1 MNKTDTPLIVLG
13 MHRSGTSLLA
23 GTLQA
28 SGVFLG
34 EAKSLMPAQ
43 AEINAKGFWEHE
55 SIVAIHDEILTTLG
69 SHWSHIASLPEDW
82 HKDSRIEP
90 YRKALID
97 IIRKEFSGSGLWGL
111 KDPRMC
117 RLLPLWL
124 SIFKE
129 LNTKPKFII
138 ISRHPYEV
146 AASLTK
152 RDRDLTWQYSL
163 FLWLKY
169 VLDAEQSSAGYD
181 RSWITFEALNNDW
194 QKTIIQTG
202 KDLDIQWP
210 LSPDSA
216 EVKNTMKSLVSDG
229 LWHNRSNELVEK
241 NTDDLGT
248 TLELYT
254 ALCEISKDPEKDS
267 EELKRIQNI
276 RERIIP
282 TIRLIDESSDPL
294 RRKYFER
301 NEIISDLETENTL
314 LVQHREE
321 HAAVNK
327 SLREENELLVE
338 QRDEHASVNKG
349 LHEENVILVKQR
361 DELFSKLNSGLIGL
375 LNRLQK

>member
-23 GTLQA
+23 GTIQA

-69 SHWSHIASLPEDW
+69 SHWSHIASLPEGW

-90 YRKALID
+90 YRQALID
-97 IIRKEFSGSGLWGL
+97 IIKKEFSGSGLWGL

-129 LNTKPKFII
+129 LNTTPKFII

-152 RDRDLTWQYSL
+152 RDKDLTWQYSL

-169 VLDAEQSSAGYD
+169 VLEAEEHSSGYD

-216 EVKNTMKSLVSDG
+216 EVRNTMKSLVSDG
-229 LWHNRSNELVEK
+229 LWHNRSGELVETH
-241 NTDDLGT
+241 TDDLGG
-248 TLELYT
+248 TLELY
-254 ALCEISKDPEKDS
+254 AILCEISKDPEKDS

-294 RRKYFER
+294 RKKYFER
-301 NEIISDLETENTL
+301 NEIISDLQTENTL

-327 SLREENELLVE
+327 SLREENKLLVE
-338 QRDEHASVNKG
+338 QRDESYKKVKELTEKTDELYG
-349 LHEENVILVKQR
+349 RIDVLHERLHT
-361 DELFSKLNSGLIGL
+361 GLIGL